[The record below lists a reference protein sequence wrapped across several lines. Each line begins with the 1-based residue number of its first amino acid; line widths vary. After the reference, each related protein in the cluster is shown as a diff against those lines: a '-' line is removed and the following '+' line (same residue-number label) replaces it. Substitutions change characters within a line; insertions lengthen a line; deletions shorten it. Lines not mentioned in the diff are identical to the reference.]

1 MKPIQLPAVSQAAN
15 YSSIDP
21 LDGRYYDP
29 EIAKYLAERS
39 RIAYQAYVEAALAHA
54 LAEFGVCTAE
64 IANEIEAATTK
75 VTAETVAEH
84 EKTTKHDVKALVNT
98 IKAEL
103 SEQAQPYVHFGATS
117 YDIVATALSLQL
129 RDATQQLVIPR
140 LVALEKTL
148 LALTDKYADT
158 VQVGRTHGQHAVP
171 ITFGFAMA
179 EYVSRLGE
187 NIVALKELSQ
197 LLRGKFSGAVGA
209 YNALSLFV
217 DDPLK
222 FETTVLGYVGLEPAP
237 YSTQIIPAEQY
248 VRLIDELNITAGI
261 MANLSHDMR
270 HLQRSEI
277 AEVREAFEPGQ
288 TGSSTMAHKRNPWN
302 FENVISMSKQV
313 TAQIVNANLNLSSE
327 HQRDLT
333 DSASARFYGL
343 TLASV
348 ASMADRLNKVMSK
361 IEVDEANMQKNLYLS
376 GGAIAAE
383 PLYLLLEKYGHTTA
397 HEASKALS
405 HHALEASQTLYE
417 VASADPDIANYFTQF
432 SDAEKQILQEPEK
445 HYTGLAA
452 VKARAVHDHWSS
464 ALFFD
469 DGQANKIA
477 TTLI

>member
-1 MKPIQLPAVSQAAN
+1 MKPITLPAVSDSAH
-15 YSSIDP
+15 YDGIDP

-29 EIAKYLAERS
+29 EIARYLSERS
-39 RIAYQAYVEAALAHA
+39 RIAYQAYVEAALAYA
-54 LAEFGVCTAE
+54 LAEFGVCSREVAE
-64 IANEIEAATTK
+64 EIEVATAK
-75 VTAETVAEH
+75 VTAEAVAEA

-129 RDATQQLVIPR
+129 RDATQNVVLPR
-140 LVALEKTL
+140 LIELEKTL
-148 LALTDKYADT
+148 LRLTKDYAET

-187 NIVALKELSQ
+187 NIQALQDLSQ
-197 LLRGKFSGAVGA
+197 GLRGKFSGAVGA

-217 DDPLK
+217 DDPIN
-222 FETTVLGYVGLEPAP
+222 FEKTVLGYLNIEPAP
-237 YSTQIIPAEQY
+237 YSTQIIPAEYY
-248 VRLIDELNITAGI
+248 VRLLDELGITAGI
-261 MANLSHDMR
+261 IANIGHDMR

-277 AEVREAFEPGQ
+277 AEVREHFDPGQ

-313 TAQIVNANLNLSSE
+313 TAQLVNANLNLASE

-333 DSASARFYGL
+333 DSASARFYGVV
-343 TLASV
+343 LASV

-361 IEVDEANMQKNLYLS
+361 LEVDEENMQRNLYMS

-397 HEASKALS
+397 HEVSKGLA
-405 HHALEASQTLYE
+405 HQALESGQTLYE
-417 VASADPDIANYFTQF
+417 VASNDPSIAEYFTKF
-432 SDAEKQILQEPEK
+432 TDNERQILQEPEK
-445 HYTGLAA
+445 YYTGLASQ
-452 VKARAVHDHWSS
+452 KALVIYDQWQH
-464 ALFFD
+464 L
-469 DGQANKIA
+469 
-477 TTLI
+477 

>member
-1 MKPIQLPAVSQAAN
+1 MKPFNPPAADPNPN
-15 YSSIDP
+15 YNSLDP
-21 LDGRYYDP
+21 LDGRYYDVK
-29 EIAKYLAERS
+29 IATYLSERG

-54 LAEFGVCTAE
+54 LAEFDICSQDVAD
-64 IANEIEAATTK
+64 EIESAAAG
-75 VTAETVAEH
+75 VTAEAVAEL
-84 EKTTKHDVKALVNT
+84 EKTTKHDIKALVNC

-103 SEQAQPYVHFGATS
+103 SPEAQPYVHFGATS

-129 RDATQQLVIPR
+129 RAAVNELIIPR
-140 LVALEKTL
+140 LTELEKTL
-148 LALTDKYADT
+148 LRLTSDYAEI

-179 EYVSRLGE
+179 EYVSRIGE
-187 NIVALKELSQ
+187 NILALKELSA
-197 LLRGKFSGAVGA
+197 LLQGKFSGAVGA

-222 FETTVLGYVGLEPAP
+222 FEKTVLGYLNLEPAA
-237 YSTQIIPAEQY
+237 YSSQIIPAENY
-248 VRLIDELNITAGI
+248 VRLIDELVISAGI

-277 AEVREAFEPGQ
+277 AEVREHFDPNQ

-333 DSASARFYGL
+333 DSASARFYAV
-343 TLASV
+343 TFASV
-348 ASMADRLNKVMSK
+348 ASMAERLERVMAK
-361 IEVDEANMQKNLYLS
+361 IEVDEENMSRNLHMS

-383 PLYLLLEKYGHTTA
+383 PLYLLLEKYGHTSA
-397 HEASKALS
+397 HEVSKDLAHKS
-405 HHALEASQTLYE
+405 LESKQTLYE
-417 VASADPDIANYFTQF
+417 IASQDESIAEYFSKF
-432 SDAEKQILQEPEK
+432 NDRERQILQEPEK

-452 VKARAVHDHWSS
+452 EKAKAIHDKW
-464 ALFFD
+464 
-469 DGQANKIA
+469 QA
-477 TTLI
+477 TL